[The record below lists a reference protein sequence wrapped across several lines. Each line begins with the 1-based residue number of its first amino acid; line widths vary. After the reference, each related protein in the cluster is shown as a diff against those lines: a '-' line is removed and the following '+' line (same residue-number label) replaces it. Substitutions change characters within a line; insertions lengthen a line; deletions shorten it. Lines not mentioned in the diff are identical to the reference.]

1 MLVGSG
7 LLTFLTNMRAA
18 GKKSV
23 IGKEVAAMNFGSP
36 LSDMLQLANC
46 IGEKV
51 IGTNCFGAS
60 ASMLGEISSGAR

>member
-1 MLVGSG
+1 MGSG

-23 IGKEVAAMNFGSP
+23 IGKEVAAMNFASP

-60 ASMLGEISSGAR
+60 ASMHGEISSGAR